1 MKVSRALA
9 AFVFAGASPQPLRAT
24 VEPEEESRVEREPRT
39 TENLRREMSIGPE
52 LISASAPTL
61 SASCIVQSSAMIP
74 VMDLIPS
81 LRTYEVIEPSEIR
94 GLVFDDPDSTRVHPR
109 EMTVALQAFGVKY
122 ELQLERVDDLFGAE
136 YGHYSWDVDAAR
148 VVPPAN
154 HDDDDDDAR
163 RSIRRDH
170 CHYRGIVR
178 SAVPVGADVGDASL
192 DRRSFHE
199 AFAPTHTRVR
209 ASLCDGITARI
220 VADDVVIHLE
230 PAHRHVAGYPMR
242 SDDPKTS
249 PVVAYRDADVRDD
262 APRGMTRYAPRPRM
276 TTVELDG
283 PGGGAGVDGATTP
296 GNGDKPG
303 RRPGTGI
310 DDGMTFEGMTF
321 DDGGVGDGM
330 TFDDVVDGGV
340 GGGGGRGS
348 RRRALDSSLPNRYLE
363 LIVVND
369 KTRCDA
375 FAAIDGSITSA
386 ELDAMHADSI
396 AVVNQVAGYYDTIG
410 TVNMEIVLVAQVD
423 WCTGDPYT
431 ITAESN
437 GERDADTLLGKFQ
450 AWHGANLASLPSN
463 DDAHLFSGY
472 DFKGNTIGL
481 AGLNTICSN
490 REYCGYK
497 YNCPPVKAACD
508 ELGDNSCLTISGVQ
522 RCCYAYQQASISE
535 VNTVRGTAASA
546 VVVAHEIGHQ
556 MNFNHDGLSS
566 DSVAASCAESGYI
579 MGAVSAGGESD
590 WSDCTKTKFKNV
602 IFDDNHACLNTGVTT
617 KCGNGIVE
625 AGEQCDCGA
634 SDCTGKDACC
644 DGATCQLTA
653 GSECSATDGC
663 CSSCKVAAAGVV
675 CRAAANSYCD
685 VAETCDGS
693 GSKCPADVGKPLGT
707 ACEDANGDK
716 GACWGTKCS
725 NLQHTCD
732 TMDTSSQNFGGGKSA
747 SSSCGYSRP
756 DGKAYAGPFTA
767 DYCTMDV
774 LCFPGGDEA
783 TCAGSYYTLT
793 NHRMMTGFP
802 CGDPVDGV
810 YSKVCDGG
818 TKPGY
823 NGGGGSCVT
832 VASMTPPPP
841 PFPPP
846 SPPPPASTSSSPSPP
861 PPPAPPPP
869 SPPPAPPL
877 STAVNLKLGGMT
889 TYDANIEAKIVSA
902 FVAALPTAASGAT
915 VVVRS
920 RSFSLKSHMTFA
932 GFTVDTFPDAT
943 FKSKCA
949 ADLGVA
955 DGSVTITA
963 KTATSGARRR
973 HTRRSMLAAGVKA
986 DYDVAN
992 AGLSFSA
999 ASVIGGR
1006 TTSAGAFTALAAA
1019 MGVSPT
1025 VATEAPKYGVNLE
1038 MQATGA
1044 DAGAVAAM
1052 DAALTDPGFKDSL
1065 GKELTGKGV
1074 GAEVE
1079 SVSSTASPPPA
1090 SSSDDDDAMTIV
1102 YVVVAVA
1109 AVALT
1114 AATVFALGK
1123 LGVLKL
1129 GKFGGAKVQ
1138 PEGGATEAPKKAS
1151 SASKVAPSP

>member
-1 MKVSRALA
+1 
-9 AFVFAGASPQPLRAT
+9 
-24 VEPEEESRVEREPRT
+24 
-39 TENLRREMSIGPE
+39 
-52 LISASAPTL
+52 
-61 SASCIVQSSAMIP
+61 MIP

-94 GLVFDDPDSTRVHPR
+94 GLVFDGPDSTRVHPR

-154 HDDDDDDAR
+154 HHDDDDAR

-170 CHYRGIVR
+170 CHYRGVVR
-178 SAVPVGADVGDASL
+178 LAVPVGADVGDASL

-199 AFAPTHTRVR
+199 AFVPTHTRVR

-230 PAHRHVAGYPMR
+230 PAHRHIAGYPMR
-242 SDDPKTS
+242 PEDPKTS
-249 PVVAYRDADVRDD
+249 PMVAYRDADVRED
-262 APRGMTRYAPRPRM
+262 APRGTPRYAPRPRM
-276 TTVELDG
+276 TTVELDAVESDVG
-283 PGGGAGVDGATTP
+283 RRTP
-296 GNGDKPG
+296 GDGEKPG

-310 DDGMTFEGMTF
+310 DDGMTFDGMNI
-321 DDGGVGDGM
+321 DGGGVGDGM
-330 TFDDVVDGGV
+330 TFDDDGV

-348 RRRALDSSLPNRYLE
+348 RRRALASSLPNRYLE
-363 LIVVND
+363 MIVVND
-369 KTRCDA
+369 KARCDA
-375 FAAIDGSITSA
+375 FAATDGSITSA
-386 ELDAMHADSI
+386 ELDAMHADSV

-423 WCTGDPYT
+423 WCAGDPYS

-437 GERDADTLLGKFQ
+437 GERDSDTLLGKFQ

-472 DFKGNTIGL
+472 DFKGDTIGL
-481 AGLNTICSN
+481 ATLGSICSK

-497 YNCPPVKAACD
+497 FNCPPIKDTCD
-508 ELGDNSCLTISGVQ
+508 ELGDGYCVTISGVQ
-522 RCCYAYQQASISE
+522 RCCHAYSQGSISE

-566 DSVAASCAESGYI
+566 DPVAASCAESGYI

-602 IFDDNHACLNTGVTT
+602 IFDDDHACLNTGVTT
-617 KCGNGIVE
+617 KCGNGILE
-625 AGEQCDCGA
+625 ASEQCDCGA

-644 DGATCQLTA
+644 DGATCQFTA

-716 GACWGTKCS
+716 GACWGSKCS

-732 TMDTSSQNFGGGKSA
+732 AMETSTTDLAGGKSA
-747 SSSCGYSRP
+747 SSSCGYSRT
-756 DGKAYAGPFTA
+756 DNGVTRAYAGPFTA

-774 LCFPGGDEA
+774 RCFPGGSEA
-783 TCAGSYYTLT
+783 TCASSYYTLT
-793 NHRMMTGFP
+793 NFRMMTGFP

-818 TKPGY
+818 TKPGT
-823 NGGGGSCVT
+823 NSGGGSCVT
-832 VASMTPPPP
+832 VASITPPPP
-841 PFPPP
+841 P
-846 SPPPPASTSSSPSPP
+846 ASASSLPP
-861 PPPAPPPP
+861 PPPAPSPP
-869 SPPPAPPL
+869 PPPAPPL
-877 STAVNLKLGGMT
+877 STAVNIKLGGMS
-889 TYDANIEAKIVSA
+889 TYDANVEAKIVSA
-902 FVAALPTAASGAT
+902 FVAALPKAASGAT

-932 GFTVDTFPDAT
+932 GFTVDTFPDAK
-943 FKSKCA
+943 FESECA

-963 KTATSGARRR
+963 KTATNGARRR
-973 HTRRSMLAAGVKA
+973 HARRSMLAAGVKA

-992 AGLSFSA
+992 AGASFSA
-999 ASVIGGR
+999 AAVIGGR
-1006 TTSAGAFTALAAA
+1006 TTSAGAFTAVAAA
-1019 MGVSPT
+1019 MGVAPT
-1025 VATEAPKYGVNLE
+1025 VATEAPKYGVKLE

-1065 GKELTGKGV
+1065 GKELTGEGV

-1079 SVSSTASPPPA
+1079 SVSSTGASPPPA
-1090 SSSDDDDAMTIV
+1090 SSDDDDTNVTAIIIGF
-1102 YVVVAVA
+1102 VVIAVA

-1114 AATVFALGK
+1114 AATIFALRKCKELLWAGS
-1123 LGVLKL
+1123 
-1129 GKFGGAKVQ
+1129 AQVQ
-1138 PEGGATEAPKKAS
+1138 PEGGVTAAPRKAS
-1151 SASKVAPSP
+1151 SGRKVAPSR

>member
-1 MKVSRALA
+1 
-9 AFVFAGASPQPLRAT
+9 
-24 VEPEEESRVEREPRT
+24 
-39 TENLRREMSIGPE
+39 MSIGPE

-94 GLVFDDPDSTRVHPR
+94 GLVFDGPDSTRVHPR

-122 ELQLERVDDLFGAE
+122 EIQLERVDGLFGAE

-148 VVPPAN
+148 VIPPAN
-154 HDDDDDDAR
+154 HDDDDDDDG

-170 CHYRGIVR
+170 CHYRGVVR

-199 AFAPTHTRVR
+199 AFTPTHTRVR

-249 PVVAYRDADVRDD
+249 PVVAYRDEDVRED

-276 TTVELDG
+276 TTVELDVDG
-283 PGGGAGVDGATTP
+283 ELNVDGVDGVDSSKVDGATKTP
-296 GNGDKPG
+296 GDGDKPG

-310 DDGMTFEGMTF
+310 DDGMTFDDGGIGGGMTF
-321 DDGGVGDGM
+321 V
-330 TFDDVVDGGV
+330 DVDVDGG

-348 RRRALDSSLPNRYLE
+348 RRRALASSLPNRYLE

-386 ELDAMHADSI
+386 ELDAMHADSV

-423 WCTGDPYT
+423 WCTGDPYS

-481 AGLNTICSN
+481 AGMGTICSK

-497 YNCPPVKAACD
+497 YNCDAAGTCD
-508 ELGDNSCLTISGVQ
+508 ELGDGYCLTISGVQ
-522 RCCYAYQQASISE
+522 QCCYPYSQGSISE

-556 MNFNHDGLSS
+556 MDFNHDGSSS

-602 IFDDNHACLNTGVTT
+602 IFDDNHACLNAGVTT
-617 KCGNGIVE
+617 KCGNGILE

-644 DGATCQLTA
+644 DGATCQFTA

-732 TMDTSSQNFGGGKSA
+732 TIETAYSNTNLAGGKSA

-774 LCFPGGDEA
+774 LCFPGGSEA
-783 TCAGSYYTLT
+783 TCAGSYYTHT
-793 NHRMMTGFP
+793 NFRMMPGFP

-818 TKPGY
+818 TKPGT

-832 VASMTPPPP
+832 VTSMTPPPP

-846 SPPPPASTSSSPSPP
+846 SPPSPPPPASASSSPSPP
-861 PPPAPPPP
+861 PPPPSPPP

-877 STAVNLKLGGMT
+877 STAVNIKLGGMT
-889 TYDANIEAKIVSA
+889 TYDANIEEKIVSA
-902 FVAALPTAASGAT
+902 FVAALPAAASGAT
-915 VVVRS
+915 VVVRY

-932 GFTVDTFPDAT
+932 GFTVDTFPDAK

-986 DYDVAN
+986 DYDVAD
-992 AGLSFSA
+992 AGASFSA
-999 ASVIGGR
+999 ASVVGGR
-1006 TTSAGAFTALAAA
+1006 TTSAGSFTALAAA
-1019 MGVSPT
+1019 MGVAPT
-1025 VATEAPKYGVNLE
+1025 VATDAPKYGVRLE

-1052 DAALTDPGFKDSL
+1052 DAALSDPGFKDSL

-1079 SVSSTASPPPA
+1079 SVSSTGASPPA
-1090 SSSDDDDAMTIV
+1090 ASSDDDDATILV
-1102 YVVVAVA
+1102 YVGIGVA

-1114 AATVFALGK
+1114 AATVVALGK
-1123 LGVLKL
+1123 FGML

-1138 PEGGATEAPKKAS
+1138 PEGGATAAPKKAS